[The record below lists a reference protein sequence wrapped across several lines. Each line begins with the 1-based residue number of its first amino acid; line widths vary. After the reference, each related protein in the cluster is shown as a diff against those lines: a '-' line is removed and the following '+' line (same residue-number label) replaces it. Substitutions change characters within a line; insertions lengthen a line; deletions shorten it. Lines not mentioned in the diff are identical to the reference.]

1 MTPYKIKILQDDE
14 DLDLIWN
21 DFWLDL
27 DSINGFY
34 VVPMEEMI
42 QGESIKVVVVYVN
55 GENFT
60 LKPEKH
66 LENYLLAR
74 FVDKAKVC

>member
-1 MTPYKIKILQDDE
+1 MNPQKVKILQEEDE
-14 DLDLIWN
+14 MFWN

-34 VVPMEEMI
+34 IVADEEEV
-42 QGESIKVVVVYVN
+42 QGEYIRLIVVYVN

-66 LENYLLAR
+66 LEKYLLKR
-74 FVDKAKVC
+74 FVTPEKAT